1 MIRYFGKIVAIFI
14 GAIVVMAFA
23 PADGLVKKQ
32 KYKAYFGCTY
42 TDSFQISVNEFKQLI
57 HKPLCVKDSV
67 GNLIKVES
75 FEIIYAERGLYQDDE
90 GLPIIVTD
98 YSNVACIGDSIPKK
112 WIQNFNERSYKG
124 DTVYFDRVRLRTPDK
139 KTVEC
144 KSVKVVLK

>member
-1 MIRYFGKIVAIFI
+1 MIRFFGKIVAIFI

-124 DTVYFDRVRLRTPDK
+124 DTVYFDRVRMRTPDK

>member
-1 MIRYFGKIVAIFI
+1 MIRFFSKMVALCI
-14 GAIVVMAFA
+14 GAIVVTAFA
-23 PADGLVKKQ
+23 PADGLVKKP

-42 TDSFQISVNEFKQLI
+42 TDSLQLSVNEFKQLI
-57 HKPLCVKDSV
+57 QKPLCVKDSV

-75 FEIIYAERGLYQDDE
+75 FEILYAERGLYQDDE

-98 YSNVACIGDSIPKK
+98 YSNVVCTGDSIPKK
-112 WIQNFNERSYKG
+112 WIRQFNERSYKG
-124 DTVYFDRVRLRTPDK
+124 DTIYFDRVRLLTPDK

>member
-1 MIRYFGKIVAIFI
+1 MIRIFGKIVAIFI

-139 KTVEC
+139 KTLEC

>member
-1 MIRYFGKIVAIFI
+1 MIRIFGKIVAIFI

-98 YSNVACIGDSIPKK
+98 YSNVACTGDSIPKK

-139 KTVEC
+139 KTLEC

>member
-1 MIRYFGKIVAIFI
+1 
-14 GAIVVMAFA
+14 
-23 PADGLVKKQ
+23 
-32 KYKAYFGCTY
+32 
-42 TDSFQISVNEFKQLI
+42 
-57 HKPLCVKDSV
+57 VKDSV

-98 YSNVACIGDSIPKK
+98 YSNVACTGDTIPKK

>member
-1 MIRYFGKIVAIFI
+1 MIRIFGKIVAIFI

-23 PADGLVKKQ
+23 PANGLVKKQ

-98 YSNVACIGDSIPKK
+98 YSNVACTGDSIPKK

-139 KTVEC
+139 KTLEC

>member
-98 YSNVACIGDSIPKK
+98 YSNVACTGDTIPKK

>member
-139 KTVEC
+139 KTLEC

>member
-1 MIRYFGKIVAIFI
+1 MIRIFGKIVAIFI

-98 YSNVACIGDSIPKK
+98 YSNVACTGDSIPKK